1 MLDAIKYIDRLR
13 QTVKDTESIYCDYLS
28 DDSLSYIVNRVKDI
42 IRDYDREFNSFLNE
56 METLE
61 RQGKFKEE
69 EEEGVR
75 RGRETHEYVKK
86 LNKKWKKERVK

>member
-1 MLDAIKYIDRLR
+1 MLDANKYIDRLR
-13 QTVKDTESIYCDYLS
+13 QTIKDTESIYCDYLL

-69 EEEGVR
+69 EDEGTR
-75 RGRETHEYVKK
+75 RGRETEEYLKQ
-86 LNKKWKKERVK
+86 LNKKKSV